1 MQDNLRN
8 FSYTDLSL
16 TDGAKAFDG
25 MASGRFIDMWGRET
39 VFLPEELS
47 EYVRNTKLAL
57 ASTMDAGGQV
67 VGFPIDGMNHD
78 GGLAAGWI
86 VDVELAPGRDVI
98 EFTPRWN
105 ERGRASVGA
114 DELRFFSPTVDTE
127 KKVIIGGSLT
137 NWPATRT
144 ADHQILLRPVELSA
158 SMQTYTTAPI
168 VTLGDVLKGAISE
181 LKHVLAG
188 LLPDNRLTPET
199 GTNEGAE
206 PMEIETP
213 EVAPEAEETAAP
225 IEAPETEPESAPAP
239 ESPAPAEL
247 ASPVTI
253 AHAGGEPVVDLTSD
267 VVQAMITERAEQRAL
282 ALIAQRE
289 HDGRVTALAARLAG
303 GTPEQPKGLPIAYDR
318 VRSFLA
324 GLSTDQYQDAEAILT
339 AAVEHA
345 PIKFDEA
352 GHSRVLQG
360 TQPLP
365 DAIKPVLAD
374 WLARGLSMSEFFEIN
389 AVELGSMSDY
399 NLTEFLPKE

>member
-1 MQDNLRN
+1 
-8 FSYTDLSL
+8 
-16 TDGAKAFDG
+16 
-25 MASGRFIDMWGRET
+25 
-39 VFLPEELS
+39 
-47 EYVRNTKLAL
+47 
-57 ASTMDAGGQV
+57 
-67 VGFPIDGMNHD
+67 
-78 GGLAAGWI
+78 
-86 VDVELAPGRDVI
+86 
-98 EFTPRWN
+98 
-105 ERGRASVGA
+105 
-114 DELRFFSPTVDTE
+114 
-127 KKVIIGGSLT
+127 
-137 NWPATRT
+137 
-144 ADHQILLRPVELSA
+144 
-158 SMQTYTTAPI
+158 
-168 VTLGDVLKGAISE
+168 
-181 LKHVLAG
+181 
-188 LLPDNRLTPET
+188 
-199 GTNEGAE
+199 
-206 PMEIETP
+206 MEIETP

-253 AHAGGEPVVDLTSD
+253 AHAGGEPVFDLTSD

-289 HDGRVTALAARLAG
+289 HEGRVTALSARLAG

-318 VRSFLA
+318 VRAFLA

-374 WLARGLSMSEFFEIN
+374 WLARGLSMNEFFEIN